1 MSQPTKEEQDVILK
15 LAMAI
20 YANLMGTLDAE
31 EKVHDYTEGNE
42 TGTEIYRAAARESF
56 HRAEWFIAELREWKQ
71 RVTK

>member
-1 MSQPTKEEQDVILK
+1 MSQPTKEEQDVIVK

-31 EKVHDYTEGNE
+31 EKVLDHTQGNA

-56 HRAEWFIAELREWKQ
+56 HRAEWFVAEWRQWKQ
-71 RVTK
+71 QVTK

>member
-1 MSQPTKEEQDVILK
+1 MSHPTKEEQDVILK

-56 HRAEWFIAELREWKQ
+56 HRAEWFIAELRERKQ
-71 RVTK
+71 RMNK